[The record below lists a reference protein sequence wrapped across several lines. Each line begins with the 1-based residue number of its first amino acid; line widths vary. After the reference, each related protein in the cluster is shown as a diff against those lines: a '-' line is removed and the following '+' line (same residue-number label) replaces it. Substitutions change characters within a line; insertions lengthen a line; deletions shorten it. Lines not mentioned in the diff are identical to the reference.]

1 MPRRNRRT
9 HRHGRETDRARHTR
23 KGMGDRI
30 DVLIEDMIERQARL
44 LRLREPGRRKTA
56 AERRLDDIVQG
67 DRKDRRWARKH
78 YRRVQRAKARK
89 LGKLGAAGPV
99 RRIDPATGE
108 VIEEAKARE
117 DVIQRVKHS

>member
-1 MPRRNRRT
+1 
-9 HRHGRETDRARHTR
+9 
-23 KGMGDRI
+23 MGDRI
-30 DVLIEDMIERQARL
+30 DVLIEDMIERQA
-44 LRLREPGRRKTA
+44 LREPGRRKTA